1 MSSEL
6 RYDDKVAIVTGSGG
20 GLGRS
25 HALLLASRGAKV
37 VVNDLGG
44 DMAGREA
51 GGSARPADKV
61 VEEIKAAGGDA
72 VANYDSVLD
81 GDKIVQTALD
91 TWGKVDILIN
101 NAGILRDITFH
112 NMTEDDWDQI
122 YNVHV
127 KGAFKITHAA
137 WPHMR
142 EQEYGRVIF
151 TASSAGIYGNF
162 GQANY
167 SMAKLA
173 VFGFAQTLALEGE
186 KKNIRVN
193 TIAPFAGSRMTET
206 ILDKQMVEALN
217 PAFVS
222 PLVTYLCHEE
232 VPVNGGLFEVGG
244 GWMAQLRWER
254 TKGALIPL
262 SNGISLEDVKSN
274 WGKVVDFTK
283 TDHPKDVMGGFQII
297 GPNLQTLKG

>member
-6 RYDDKVAIVTGSGG
+6 RYDGKVAIVTGSGG

-44 DMAGREA
+44 DMAGKES
-51 GGSARPADKV
+51 GGSSRPADLV
-61 VEEIKAAGGDA
+61 VEEIKAAGGEA

-81 GDKIVQTALD
+81 GDKIVQTAMD
-91 TWGKVDILIN
+91 TWGRIDILIN
-101 NAGILRDITFH
+101 NAGILRDISFH
-112 NMTEDDWDQI
+112 KMTEDDWDQI

-127 KGAFKITHAA
+127 KGAFKVTHAA

-142 EQEYGRVIF
+142 EQEYGRVVF

-222 PLVTYLCHEE
+222 PTVGYLCHEE
-232 VPVNGGLFEVGG
+232 VPANGAIFEVGG

-254 TKGALIPL
+254 TKGALLPL
-262 SNGISLEDVKSN
+262 GQGISLEDVKNN
-274 WGKVVDFTK
+274 WGKIVDFSESDNPT
-283 TDHPKDVMGGFQII
+283 DVMGGFNII
-297 GPNLQTLKG
+297 GPNLKTL